1 MKKEIESVEL
11 AKQKE
16 EVDEKKDE
24 INNSLD
30 ESINKYDSDEESY
43 KKPEEDEEYKDDQEI
58 VGNKKEKDINNKEED
73 LNIGSVISKIKD
85 FDNNVFKYE
94 HLTYQDNYIIDEI
107 KAFNSNQNYKMNSL
121 QNLFLK
127 ILEHFSYEDINQ
139 CLFFS
144 EIFIYLLK
152 KTFFMM
158 KNTGPNE
165 ELINI
170 FNIIQRFA
178 AQIISKNVKY
188 LNIKEPNKLNI
199 EESDIDSLCSFTLQ
213 QLDFVVELY
222 YIFITIRY
230 LPQPDEFIDNSLS
243 YLIHLYN
250 LKNGTKIN
258 LKETDIVYIKKYIE
272 TIHQIIKNRKKLQ
285 VCLSLEQYKNV
296 YTLGFLL
303 LRDHKQL
310 NIYYYIIEMLC
321 DIIELVDDS
330 HYIDKFVT
338 EYLLCFNYFIEE
350 YNLVQEKLKFF
361 KLAKNLYFSY
371 LNFFGQYKLTNSE
384 DISLLTYFLMKIS
397 SYLYL
402 KNITYFTKFVEDF
415 LQKIF
420 SHNNQS
426 FLLYILFLF
435 KDFTKMKY
443 DVEFS
448 ISINIIT
455 HIYLSII
462 SLLTSPDTNL
472 NCKKFLVVIL
482 KFFMTDLLKD
492 LKMLRNSYLCF
503 GKQNEE
509 LKDILHLNETND
521 SIIRKRKKRKRKK
534 KKKKIK

>member
-1 MKKEIESVEL
+1 MKKASESTEL
-11 AKQKE
+11 SQAKEDLDDKKE
-16 EVDEKKDE
+16 E
-24 INNSLD
+24 NSLD

-43 KKPEEDEEYKDDQEI
+43 KKPEEDEDYKDDQIIE
-58 VGNKKEKDINNKEED
+58 EKSEDKTVNNDEED

-94 HLTYQDNYIIDEI
+94 HLSYQDNFIIDEI
-107 KAFNSNQNYKMNSL
+107 KAFNSQKNYKMNSL
-121 QNLFLK
+121 QELFSK
-127 ILEHFSYEDINQ
+127 VFQQFSYEDINQ

-144 EIFIYLLK
+144 EVFIYLLK
-152 KTFFMM
+152 KTFFML
-158 KNTGPNE
+158 KNTGPND

-178 AQIISKNVKY
+178 AQTISKNIKY
-188 LNIKEPNKLNI
+188 LNIKEPNKSNI
-199 EESDIDSLCSFTLQ
+199 SEEDINSLCSITLQ
-213 QLDFVVELY
+213 QLDFVIELY

-230 LPQPDEFIDNSLS
+230 LPQPDEFIDNGLI
-243 YLIHLYN
+243 YLLNLYN

-258 LKETDIVYIKKYIE
+258 LNEKDIVYIKKYIE

-285 VCLSLEQYKNV
+285 ICFSLEQYKNI

-303 LRDHKQL
+303 LRDHRYL

-321 DIIELVDDS
+321 EIIEIVDDN
-330 HYIDKFVT
+330 HYINKFMT

-350 YNLVQEKLKFF
+350 YNLVREKLKFF
-361 KLAKNLYFSY
+361 KMAKNLYFSY

-402 KNITYFTKFVEDF
+402 KSSTYFTKFIEDF

-443 DVEFS
+443 DIEFS
-448 ISINIIT
+448 ISINILT
-455 HIYLSII
+455 HIYLSMT
-462 SLLTSPDTNL
+462 SLLSSSETNL

-482 KFFMTDLLKD
+482 KFFMDDLLKD
-492 LKMLRNSYLCF
+492 LRGLTNSY
-503 GKQNEE
+503 
-509 LKDILHLNETND
+509 T
-521 SIIRKRKKRKRKK
+521 
-534 KKKKIK
+534 